1 MQQPNSPNSLQE
13 ASAPRSTRIPGLDLA
28 RAIALFGMV
37 IVNFEI
43 SMGASGSGPAWLGAL
58 TGALQGRAAAT
69 FVVLAGVG
77 ASLGSARMRLA
88 GDAQGRRAAR
98 LTLLKRGL
106 FLFLVGSAF
115 LSVWSAD
122 ILHFYG
128 IWLVLGAGLLFASPR
143 TLGITLIAMLLG
155 SAAFLLSGHFFDHWN
170 LLSLTYRDQSVTGF
184 LRNTFLDGWHP
195 VVPWFALYVYGMW
208 LGRLDLADPNI
219 RRKLLIVSF
228 TCAALLLGIEKLFAA
243 ELWFK
248 FRPAHLLMTTSF
260 PPTPTFIAFGICF
273 ATSVIM
279 LTCLVTERFPRISA
293 VFIPTG
299 QLALT
304 LYVAHV
310 FLGLGTLEAMGRLQ
324 GQSLPFSVAC
334 ALTFYALAVL
344 GSYFW
349 RKRFRRGPLEAIMR
363 RIA

>member
-1 MQQPNSPNSLQE
+1 MQSPKTPDRLQQ
-13 ASAPRSTRIPGLDLA
+13 ARSTRIPGLDLA
-28 RAIALFGMV
+28 RAIALFGML

-43 SMGASGSGPAWLGAL
+43 SMGASGSGPAWLGVL

-77 ASLGSARMRLA
+77 ASLGSARVRHS
-88 GDAQGRRAAR
+88 GEAQAQAAAR

-106 FLFLVGSAF
+106 FLFLVGTAF

-128 IWLVLGAGLLFASPR
+128 IWLALGAGLLFASAR
-143 TLGITLIAMLLG
+143 ALVTTLTVMLLG
-155 SAAFLLSGHFFDHWN
+155 SGAFLLSGQFFDHWS
-170 LLSLTYRDQSVTGF
+170 LLTLTYRDESAIGF
-184 LRNTFLDGWHP
+184 LRNCFLDGWHP
-195 VVPWFALYVYGMW
+195 VVPWFALYVYGML
-208 LGRLDLADPNI
+208 LGRLDLTDLNL
-219 RRKLLIVSF
+219 RKRLLVASF
-228 TCAALLLGIEKLFAA
+228 VGATLLLGIEKLFAP

-248 FRPAHLLMTTSF
+248 FRPAHLLLTTSF

-273 ATSVIM
+273 ATFVII
-279 LTCLVTERFPRISA
+279 LASNFADRFPRLSA

-324 GQSLPFSVAC
+324 GQSLPFSVAS
-334 ALTFYALAVL
+334 ALVFYALAVL
-344 GSYFW
+344 GSYLW
-349 RKRFRRGPLEAIMR
+349 RKRFQRGPLEAIMR
-363 RIA
+363 RLA

>member
-1 MQQPNSPNSLQE
+1 MSQPTTPQE
-13 ASAPRSTRIPGLDLA
+13 APTARSPRIPGLDLA

-43 SMGASGSGPAWLGAL
+43 SMGASDSGPAWLGAL
-58 TGALQGRAAAT
+58 TGSLQGRAAAT

-77 ASLGSARMRLA
+77 ASLGSARVRRS
-88 GDAQGRRAAR
+88 GEPQGRRAAR

-106 FLFLVGSAF
+106 FLFLVGTAF
-115 LSVWSAD
+115 LSVWPAD

-128 IWLVLGAGLLFASPR
+128 IWLALGAGLLFASSR
-143 TLGITLIAMLLG
+143 VLAITLIAILLG
-155 SAAFLLSGHFFDHWN
+155 SSVFLLSGQFFDHWN
-170 LLSLTYRDQSVTGF
+170 LLTLTYADKSIAGF
-184 LRNTFLDGWHP
+184 LRNSFLDGWHP
-195 VVPWFALYVYGMW
+195 VVPWFALYVYGIW
-208 LGRLDLADPNI
+208 LGRLDLANKNL
-219 RRKLLIVSF
+219 RKKLLIITF
-228 TCAALLLGIEKLFAA
+228 AGAAVLLGIEKLFAP

-273 ATSVIM
+273 ATFVII
-279 LTCLVTERFPRISA
+279 LACNFADRFPRFSA

-310 FLGLGTLEAMGRLQ
+310 FLGLGTLEAAGRLEN
-324 GQSLPFSVAC
+324 QSLPFSVAC
-334 ALTFYALAVL
+334 AVGFYACAAV
-344 GSYFW
+344 GSYLW
-349 RKRFRRGPLEAIMR
+349 RRRFARGPLEALMR
-363 RIA
+363 KVA

>member
-1 MQQPNSPNSLQE
+1 MARPIVLQE
-13 ASAPRSTRIPGLDLA
+13 APKARTTRIPGLDLA

-43 SMGASGSGPAWLGAL
+43 SMGALGSGPAWLSAL
-58 TGALQGRAAAT
+58 TGSVQGRAAAT

-77 ASLGSARMRLA
+77 ASLGSARMRLS
-88 GDAQGRRAAR
+88 GEAQGRRAAR

-106 FLFLVGSAF
+106 FLFLVGTVF
-115 LSVWSAD
+115 LSVWFAD

-128 IWLVLGAGLLFASPR
+128 IWLALGAGLLFVSPR
-143 TLGITLIAMLLG
+143 VLAITLIAMLVG

-170 LLSLTYRDQSVTGF
+170 LRTLSYRDESALGF

-208 LGRLDLADPNI
+208 LGRLDLTNQDL
-219 RRKLLIVSF
+219 RKKLLIITLVGG
-228 TCAALLLGIEKLFAA
+228 ALLLGIEKLFAP

-248 FRPAHLLMTTSF
+248 FRPAHLLMTTSL

-273 ATSVIM
+273 ATFVIT
-279 LTCLVTERFPRISA
+279 LACNFADRFPRFSA

-310 FLGLGTLEAMGRLQ
+310 ILGLGSLEAMGRLHD
-324 GQSLPFSVAC
+324 QSLPFSVAC
-334 ALTFYALAVL
+334 AVGFYALAVA
-344 GSYFW
+344 GSYLW
-349 RKRFRRGPLEAIMR
+349 RKRFARGPLEAIMR
-363 RIA
+363 KVA